1 MTRLFAT
8 LAFAGI
14 RHRRL
19 QSALTLIVVASAAAA
34 LTVAFGVGRVADRPF
49 ERTFEQ
55 TQGAHITAVGFRD
68 ADADLESLERL
79 PEVVAST
86 GVQPWVVS
94 SFRNDGE
101 LFGIRLVGVP
111 DDPEAVAVSR
121 PLLEDGTWPTAGQVL
136 LERSFARFLGLDT
149 GDRLVL
155 GRGATP
161 VVVSGIAVVPSGE
174 PYPQT
179 QPGMAFGLERTIAS
193 IQPDRSAWAR
203 ILGLRIQDPE
213 AAPAVA
219 RRAQNSLG
227 RAVEVSPWTEERDE
241 AAEMGRTVTVIVG
254 IFSALLLLAGAAVLA
269 TLVSG
274 RVVSQ
279 IRDVGLLKTAG
290 LTPGQVARVFLVEQ
304 LGLALVG
311 CLLGLLL
318 GRLAT
323 PLFTSRSAALLNASE
338 TPPLDA
344 VTVAFVLA
352 IVLVAV
358 AVSTAVPTLRAGRRT
373 TAEALHGGLSGA
385 AGRSRLGRL
394 ADRLGLPVP
403 AALGARAS
411 FARPG
416 RTALTAFSLALT
428 VSSVVAT
435 LGMEASL
442 DVASVPPPAPPLAE
456 GLDTP
461 AWDPVD
467 DDAGEGATLR
477 PIVYGL
483 DGVLLF
489 VGLVN
494 LVATIILAVRE
505 RVRDLGVLKAVG
517 LTPRQVGGS
526 VLSSQAVVATLAA
539 LAGIPLGLG
548 LFRLGIEMAGGS
560 DEFAYPAWWQLVVVA
575 PAIVAAVVV
584 LTVPFARRAASIR
597 VADALRYE

>member
-1 MTRLFAT
+1 MTRIFAT

-19 QSALTLIVVASAAAA
+19 QSALTVIVVASAAAA

-49 ERTFEQ
+49 DRTFEQ
-55 TQGAHITAVGFRD
+55 TNGAHVTAIGFRD
-68 ADADLESLERL
+68 SDADLASLERL
-79 PEVVAST
+79 PGVVAST

-94 SFRNDGE
+94 DFRHDGGRY
-101 LFGIRLVGVP
+101 GIRLVGVP
-111 DDPEAVAVSR
+111 QAEDAVDVSR
-121 PLLEDGTWPTAGQVL
+121 PLIDKGTWPGSGEVL
-136 LERSFARFLGLDT
+136 LERSFARFLGLEA
-149 GDRLVL
+149 GDRLAL
-155 GRGATP
+155 GRGETP
-161 VVVSGIAVVPSGE
+161 VVVSGIGVVPTGE
-174 PYPQT
+174 PYPKS
-179 QPGMAFGLERTIAS
+179 QPGLAFGLEETIAAV
-193 IQPDRSAWAR
+193 QPNRTAWSR
-203 ILGLRIQDPE
+203 IIGLRIDRPE
-213 AAPAVA
+213 TAPAVA
-219 RRAQNSLG
+219 ARMQRAVG
-227 RAVEVSPWTEERDE
+227 RAAEVVPWTEERAD
-241 AAEMGRTVTVIVG
+241 AGEMTRTLTVIVG
-254 IFSALLLLAGAAVLA
+254 IFSTLLLLAAAAVLA
-269 TLVSG
+269 TLVGG
-274 RVVSQ
+274 RVASQ
-279 IRDVGLLKTAG
+279 VRDVGVLKTAG

-311 CLLGLLL
+311 CAIGLLL

-338 TPPLDA
+338 TPPLDLA
-344 VTVAFVLA
+344 TVAIVLA
-352 IVLVAV
+352 IVLAAV
-358 AVSTAVPTLRAGRRT
+358 AVSTAIPSLRAGRFT
-373 TAEALHGGLSGA
+373 TAETLHGGLSA
-385 AGRSRLGRL
+385 SAGRSRLGRL

-403 AALGARAS
+403 VALGARAS

-428 VSSVVAT
+428 VASVVAT

-442 DVASVPPPAPPLAE
+442 DIATVPPPAPPLVE
-456 GLDTP
+456 GLETP

-483 DGVLLF
+483 DAVLLF

-526 VLSSQAVVATLAA
+526 VLSSQAVVGTLAA

-548 LFRLGIEMAGGS
+548 LFRLGIRCSPAARTSSPIHPGGS
-560 DEFAYPAWWQLVVVA
+560 S
-575 PAIVAAVVV
+575 
-584 LTVPFARRAASIR
+584 RS
-597 VADALRYE
+597 